1 MTTMML
7 SAPGTLTAGPIQP
20 KSEPRSSPAHL
31 LATEDAD
38 GFLEPV
44 LACFPLVRRAVLLL
58 LAGVWAL
65 DLCSALAQGLE
76 PAGPGSRADGRAVL
90 ALWAA
95 LAGTVL
101 VLAAVGLLAS
111 IQVRYTFEHAATRR
125 RHFYELKLARFHE
138 GCAALKSLSVR
149 DAVAAVRTLHALRK
163 EIGGLDRRLVV
174 EALTLSR
181 RLRDLL
187 WAARAA
193 AALGAFAALT
203 SVATGGRGG
212 LLGTAVPIAVVLAA
226 AVIYAAVELWARE
239 RMARAAELLATT
251 PGDLAAAF
259 DPSPHLEAT
268 VERLLARLNRHFD
281 RLEGPAGALEQ
292 DGELFL

>member
-7 SAPGTLTAGPIQP
+7 AAAGSAAPIQP
-20 KSEPRSSPAHL
+20 TPEARPAATPGP
-31 LATEDAD
+31 ATEDAD
-38 GFLEPV
+38 GFLAPV
-44 LACFPLVRRAVLLL
+44 LDCFPLARRAVLLL
-58 LAGVWAL
+58 LGGVWAL
-65 DLCSALAQGLE
+65 DVCAVLAQGLE
-76 PAGPGSRADGRAVL
+76 PAGAGSRPDARASAALWVGLAGL
-90 ALWAA
+90 ALVGAA
-95 LAGTVL
+95 A
-101 VLAAVGLLAS
+101 GLLAS

-149 DAVAAVRTLHALRK
+149 DAVDGVRTLHALRK

-181 RLRDLL
+181 RMRDLV

-193 AALGAFAALT
+193 AVMGLILALAVTAAT
-203 SVATGGRGG
+203 DGRVG
-212 LLGTAVPIAVVLAA
+212 LLGTAVPLAVLLAA
-226 AVIYAAVELWARE
+226 LAIYLAVELWVRE
-239 RMARAAELLATT
+239 RMARAAELLATA

-259 DPSPHLEAT
+259 DPSPHLEAA
-268 VERLLARLNRHFD
+268 VERLLTRLNRHFD
-281 RLEGPAGALEQ
+281 RLKGPAAEVVEL